1 MSRKKV
7 FIPQKKINREKKEK
21 KDNKLNTF
29 LFSKHELMNACRHC
43 GYIDPQRRKASKC
56 PNCDELYS

>member
-7 FIPQKKINREKKEK
+7 FIPQKKINGKKR
-21 KDNKLNTF
+21 KDDKLNTF
-29 LFSKHELMNACRHC
+29 LFSKHELKNACPHC

-56 PNCDELYS
+56 PNCDEPYS